1 MREELEAAPDGGS
14 HGGPRGGDAAELGSC
29 RDAEC
34 EQAKEAVAEA
44 AGRGGGR
51 QGEGALPTVWF
62 QPIVGVVEAV

>member
-14 HGGPRGGDAAELGSC
+14 HGGPCGGDAAELGSS

-62 QPIVGVVEAV
+62 QPVVVKAV

>member
-14 HGGPRGGDAAELGSC
+14 HGGPRGGDAAELGSS

-34 EQAKEAVAEA
+34 EQAKEAVAAA

-62 QPIVGVVEAV
+62 QPIVVEAV